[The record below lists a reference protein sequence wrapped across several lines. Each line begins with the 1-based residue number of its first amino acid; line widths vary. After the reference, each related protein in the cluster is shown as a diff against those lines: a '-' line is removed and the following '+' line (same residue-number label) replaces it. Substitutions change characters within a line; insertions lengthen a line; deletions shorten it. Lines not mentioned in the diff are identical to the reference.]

1 MTPRIRWADR
11 ADVPMIEAI
20 FRAQGLDYKLPAL
33 FPPTDYEMGRGAPN
47 PARNTVVRLV
57 AVDEE
62 NAPRMAIIGKRFIE
76 AYFLIDHAWGTPGE
90 RYDAFL
96 ALHNAACDSGRM
108 LGYEEAQAQV
118 PTELEQSFGRRLA
131 QLAWEKYVWPTYTRA
146 L

>member
-11 ADVPMIEAI
+11 ADMPMIETI
-20 FRAQGLDYKLPAL
+20 FRAQGLDCKLPPL
-33 FPPTDYEMGRGAPN
+33 FPPEGFERGQEVN

-57 AVDEE
+57 AVDEQ
-62 NAPRMAIIGKRFIE
+62 NAPRMAVIGRRFVE
-76 AYFLIDHAWGTPGE
+76 AYFIIDHAWGTPGE

-96 ALHNAACDSGRM
+96 ALHNAACESGRM
-108 LGYEEAQAQV
+108 LGYEEVQAQI
-118 PTELEQSFGRRLA
+118 PTELEKSFGRRLA